1 MDKER
6 LPRDLTT
13 EEFYKNY
20 LGAAGQEGEDDPNPA
35 DSVDAPQDSEEDAQI
50 KAQKALEEVQAIEYE
65 KELSLCEKLGGD
77 LDNIRSKK
85 LDYNQLVEVRKG
97 LESGVD
103 VSRYMNS
110 SMPWMLMEELR
121 LEMEQNIDMTKYRK
135 DGYDLSQIYEIR
147 QGLYNGVNT
156 AEYIKKDYLGSQMR
170 QIRLGLE
177 AGLPIVFYK
186 DPLYDAEQMQE
197 IRLGLV
203 DNIDISAYAKFAIPA
218 MKMREARECMK
229 SGLNLT
235 TEEIKNNSAGVLR
248 AMKHAHTSQ
257 IDISE
262 YVRQGYDEDQLEQII
277 IAREEHLDDF
287 DKYLNVEIRGENLR
301 EIRIGLKE
309 GLDVSLY
316 ADHEF
321 NWHQMREIRR
331 GLENRVDVSVY
342 AKPLYQPR
350 QMHEIRKGLEAGI
363 DVSKYSSMINS
374 AMDMKTIRLRLQRGE
389 DSGVA
394 NSISLRLEDDI
405 ERRDGHIAEEDSSSS
420 SKYKAFDGTEK
431 EKRHFLQMTPDG
443 LKAYLTLPRLK
454 SGRLYTLE
462 FVLELLAKANITFGI
477 KKDVIKDMITNE
489 KYEEKKLIAE
499 GYGPTFGKDGYY
511 EYFFDRK
518 VPTDIEYTKDGSANF
533 DNVKYFATVNAG
545 DKLAVYHPAIHGSD
559 GKTIKNITLP
569 GKNGRDL
576 PLIKGRGFMIMP
588 DHKTFCSTVSGAV
601 RFTDGEMIISPLK
614 VIEGTRKPLN
624 IDFIGTVWVK
634 GEVPSKS
641 VIRANGDVI
650 IDGYAEGTTI
660 EADGDIVFRSG
671 CNGLEGMSKIS
682 AGGNIYARYLQ
693 NLNITTHKSIFC
705 NGIVNCKAD
714 VRGNVMVFGE
724 EGSIIGGDVATQM
737 GISAARI
744 GSEGDIRTIVRVGVT
759 SELLYNVNENKK
771 AIDRTKAELET
782 LYKEQKRVVTANV
795 NSREQ
800 LQWKI
805 KINMAVSTKEK
816 ELMSYEEKM
825 TMMTEQMNK
834 VRGASI
840 TARSIIYAG
849 ALLIIDG
856 KQLEINTTR
865 EEKGGIIYQK

>member
-20 LGAAGQEGEDDPNPA
+20 LGAAGQKGEDDPNPA

-147 QGLYNGVNT
+147 QGLYNGINA
-156 AEYIKKDYLGSQMR
+156 AEYIKKDYLGPQMR

-682 AGGNIYARYLQ
+682 SGGNIYARYLQ

>member
-20 LGAAGQEGEDDPNPA
+20 LGAAGQKGEDDPNPA
-35 DSVDAPQDSEEDAQI
+35 DSVDALQDSEEDEQI

-121 LEMEQNIDMTKYRK
+121 LEMEQNIDMTQYRK

-147 QGLYNGVNT
+147 QGLYNGINT
-156 AEYIKKDYLGSQMR
+156 AEYIKKDYLGPQMR

-203 DNIDISAYAKFAIPA
+203 DNIDISAYAKFSIPA

-321 NWHQMREIRR
+321 NWHQMREIRK
-331 GLENRVDVSVY
+331 GLENRIDVSVY

-374 AMDMKTIRLRLQRGE
+374 AMDMKAIRLRLQRGE
-389 DSGVA
+389 DAGIA

-405 ERRDGHIAEEDSSSS
+405 ERRDGHIAEEDSSS

-511 EYFFDRK
+511 EFFFDRK
-518 VPTDIEYTKDGSANF
+518 IPTDIEYTQDGSANF
-533 DNVKYFATVNAG
+533 DNVRYFATVNVG

-588 DHKTFCSTVSGAV
+588 DHKTFCATVSGAV

-614 VIEGTRKPLN
+614 VVESTRKPLN
-624 IDFIGTVWVK
+624 VDFVGTVWVK
-634 GEVPSKS
+634 GEVPSRS
-641 VIRANGDVI
+641 VIRAKGDVI

-671 CNGLEGMSKIS
+671 CNGLEDMAKIS

-693 NLNITTHKSIFC
+693 NLNMTAHKSIFC

-714 VRGNVMVFGE
+714 VRGSVMVFGE
-724 EGSIIGGDVATQM
+724 EGTIIGGDVATQM
-737 GISAARI
+737 GVSAARI

-759 SELLYNVNENKK
+759 SELLYNFNENKK
-771 AIDRTKAELET
+771 AIDRIKAELET
-782 LYKEQKRVVTANV
+782 LYKEQKRIVTANV

-849 ALLIIDG
+849 VLLIIDG